1 MNTAKK
7 QETQALQISQS
18 VSCARENSRRVSV
31 LFILVQILFSFR
43 VKALQ
48 LRMKYSNRC
57 VLFLYLFQI
66 SDVLCTPLCY
76 LISYFMYKEILYFV
90 TKHETQTMFL

>member
-18 VSCARENSRRVSV
+18 VSCARQNSRRVSV

-57 VLFLYLFQI
+57 VLCFIFVSDLRCTMYAFVLFDI
-66 SDVLCTPLCY
+66 VFY
-76 LISYFMYKEILYFV
+76 V
-90 TKHETQTMFL
+90 